1 MKGGVNGISAHL
13 VKNSDR
19 PKCLDKWS
27 NELNTEVD
35 IKEVFGHIFK
45 TTYDS
50 CLRWFQYRLLY
61 RLLPTGH
68 FLFLRKMVNSP
79 RCSFCNE
86 ADETLL
92 HMFWDCPKTC
102 KFWLHLQ
109 SWIHTNFTHC
119 DNLTFTKEIIL
130 FGSKINIATD
140 RILDLFI
147 LMAKHHIFTAKIQ
160 GTTPHLNT
168 LTMKIKSRFL
178 AEKYYYTVNNLSS
191 MFTSKWMLYLS
202 YFS

>member
-1 MKGGVNGISAHL
+1 M
-13 VKNSDR
+13 
-19 PKCLDKWS
+19 
-27 NELNTEVD
+27 
-35 IKEVFGHIFK
+35 IFFK
-45 TTYDS
+45 STYDL

-68 FLFLRKMVNSP
+68 FLFFRKMVNSP
-79 RCSFCNE
+79 GCSFCNQ

-92 HMFWDCPKTC
+92 HMFWDCPKTRN
-102 KFWLHLQ
+102 FWLHVQ

-119 DNLTFTKEIIL
+119 DNLTFTKEFII

-168 LTMKIKSRFL
+168 LIMKTKSRFL

-191 MFTSKWMLYLS
+191 MFTSKWVLYLS
-202 YFS
+202 EFS